1 MIKLSVVIITFNEE
15 KNIARCLDSVKS
27 IADEIVVLDSF
38 SKDKTEEICKSYGVQ
53 FFQHAFDG
61 HIQQKNRAITYATS
75 PFILSLD
82 ADEALDETLI
92 RSILEVKK
100 DIKFDGYSMNRLNYY
115 CEKWLKHGGWYPDKK
130 LRLWDSRKG
139 EWGGINPHDKY
150 ELLDKTAPTGHLKG
164 DILHYSYY
172 AVEEHYK
179 QAEYFT
185 TIGANALFKQ
195 GKKAGFVKMWIS
207 PATRFIRDYIV
218 KLGFLDGRYGYI
230 ACKIMAYS
238 TYLKYKKLNQLH
250 RESS

>member
-15 KNIARCLDSVKS
+15 KNIARCLDSVKT

-38 SKDKTEEICKSYGVQ
+38 SKDKTEEICKTYGVQ

-92 RSILEVKK
+92 RSVIEAKK
-100 DIKFDGYSMNRLNYY
+100 SWKFDGYSMNRLNYY
-115 CEKWLKHGGWYPDKK
+115 CGKWLKHGGWYPDKK

-139 EWGGINPHDKY
+139 EWGGVNPHDKY
-150 ELLDKTAPTGHLKG
+150 ELFDKAAPTGHLKG
-164 DILHYSYY
+164 NILHYSYY

-185 TIGANALFKQ
+185 TIAANALFKS
-195 GKKAGFVKMWIS
+195 GKKAGFVKTWIS
-207 PATRFIRDYIV
+207 PAVRFIRDYIV

-250 RESS
+250 RKSE